1 MMVEY
6 PSLSVVIPVYN
17 SEGILDKLVARLAT
31 SLPGLSHTYEVVLVN
46 DGSRDASW
54 KEICRLREEYPW
66 ILGINLMRNYGQ
78 HNALLCGIRA
88 ARNEVIITMDD
99 DLQHPPEEIHKL
111 LEKLAEGYDVV
122 YGIPNK
128 LPHSWWRNMFS
139 VFTKRTLAY
148 IMDIKTIRDISSFRA
163 FNTRLRK
170 AFEGYQN
177 PTVEIDVL
185 LSWAT
190 SSFVNVPV
198 DHMPRE
204 IGRSNYNFYKLYQM
218 AMVVLT
224 GYSTFP
230 LRITSLIGFLFT
242 LIGIGIF
249 LYVIG
254 VYFFVGSVPGFPFL
268 AAIISMFSGTQLFA
282 LGIIGEYLSRVFDR
296 SVDRPVYIIGEILE
310 TAPAVKAPSE
320 QAIVSQP

>member
-1 MMVEY
+1 MIEN

-17 SEGILDKLVARLAT
+17 SEGILNNLISRLGKALPELS
-31 SLPGLSHTYEVVLVN
+31 SLYEVVLVN
-46 DGSRDASW
+46 DGSRDGSW
-54 KEICRLREEYPW
+54 KEICKLKEDYPW
-66 ILGINLMRNYGQ
+66 IVGINLMRNYGQ

-99 DLQHPPEEIHKL
+99 DLQHPPEEMHKL

-148 IMDIKTIRDISSFRA
+148 IMDIKTIRDISSYRA

-170 AFEGYQN
+170 AFEAYQN

-185 LSWAT
+185 LSWGT
-190 SSFVNVPV
+190 SSFVTVPV
-198 DHMPRE
+198 DLLPRE

-230 LRITSLIGFLFT
+230 LRVTSLIGFLFT
-242 LIGIGIF
+242 LIGIGVF

-268 AAIISMFSGTQLFA
+268 AAIVSMFSGTQLFA

-296 SVDRPVYIIGEILE
+296 SVDRPVYIVRETLE
-310 TAPAVKAPSE
+310 TAPAGEISPERTV
-320 QAIVSQP
+320 ISQP